1 MDEVVRWLRI
11 VALLLA
17 VLVVQVGWVGVQL
30 LIRPASAQS
39 SAPVPV
45 YIVDGPL
52 GRLSW
57 VRVSGGEIR
66 ATVNSDFPLEVRVT
80 NWPR

>member
-17 VLVVQVGWVGVQL
+17 VLVVVQGWVGVQL
-30 LIRPASAQS
+30 LIRPAAAQGRVDVRIMEGSALQVH
-39 SAPVPV
+39 PV
-45 YIVDGPL
+45 
-52 GRLSW
+52 
-57 VRVSGGEIR
+57 
-66 ATVNSDFPLEVRVT
+66 EVRVT